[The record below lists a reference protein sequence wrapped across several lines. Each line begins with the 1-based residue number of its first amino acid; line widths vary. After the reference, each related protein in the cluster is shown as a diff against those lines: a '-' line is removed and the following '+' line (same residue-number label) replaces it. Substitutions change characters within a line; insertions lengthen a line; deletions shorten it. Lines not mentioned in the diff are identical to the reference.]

1 VSFGASPVLLLAD
14 VGGARRCG
22 GAAGLVARV
31 YKWPMSP
38 DAALVTAARDGEV
51 EAVRRLLAAGEPVNP
66 PAGEPSALWAACVS
80 DAADADRIAVATVL
94 LDAGAST
101 RSEDAP
107 PLHAAAERGPLALV
121 ELLIRRGAVEWI
133 PDRAG
138 RRPLDAARAGT
149 APDRD
154 AIVELLDRPVLR
166 DPAFRAAVA
175 AIQAGDVAGLGRLLD
190 AHPRLLH
197 ERAVEPA
204 CYRESGREQYF
215 LDPKLLWFVALNPIP
230 DVPVPATI
238 VDVTRVLLA
247 RGPAQDDLDATLGLL
262 ISGAAAREAGRQLE
276 LMDALLAAGARATP
290 DAIDVALA
298 HQEREAVAAL
308 LRAGYPSTA
317 PIAAG
322 LGRTDEL
329 PALLAGATRQEA
341 NRALGLAVINDQP
354 YAARLALDA
363 GADVGAFLPV
373 HAHSTALH
381 QAALTDD
388 VALIDL
394 LLARGAPTDVR
405 DRVWNG
411 TPLDWAIHERRE
423 QARKRLAIA

>member
-1 VSFGASPVLLLAD
+1 
-14 VGGARRCG
+14 
-22 GAAGLVARV
+22 
-31 YKWPMSP
+31 
-38 DAALVTAARDGEV
+38 
-51 EAVRRLLAAGEPVNP
+51 
-66 PAGEPSALWAACVS
+66 
-80 DAADADRIAVATVL
+80 
-94 LDAGAST
+94 
-101 RSEDAP
+101 
-107 PLHAAAERGPLALV
+107 
-121 ELLIRRGAVEWI
+121 
-133 PDRAG
+133 
-138 RRPLDAARAGT
+138 
-149 APDRD
+149 
-154 AIVELLDRPVLR
+154 
-166 DPAFRAAVA
+166 
-175 AIQAGDVAGLGRLLD
+175 
-190 AHPRLLH
+190 
-197 ERAVEPA
+197 
-204 CYRESGREQYF
+204 
-215 LDPKLLWFVALNPIP
+215 
-230 DVPVPATI
+230 
-238 VDVTRVLLA
+238 
-247 RGPAQDDLDATLGLL
+247 
-262 ISGAAAREAGRQLE
+262 
-276 LMDALLAAGARATP
+276 MDALLAAGARATP

-394 LLARGAPTDVR
+394 LLAHGAPTDVR

>member
-1 VSFGASPVLLLAD
+1 
-14 VGGARRCG
+14 
-22 GAAGLVARV
+22 
-31 YKWPMSP
+31 MSP

-121 ELLIRRGAVEWI
+121 ELLIRRGAVEGI
-133 PDRAG
+133 PDRTG

-175 AIQAGDVAGLGRLLD
+175 AIQAGDVAGVGRLLD

-215 LDPKLLWFVALNPIP
+215 LDPNLLWFVALNPIP

-247 RGPAQDDLDATLGLL
+247 RGPAKDDLDATLGLL

-354 YAARLALDA
+354 CAARLALDA

-373 HAHSTALH
+373 HVHSTALH
-381 QAALTDD
+381 QAALTND

-394 LLARGAPTDVR
+394 LLAHGAATDVR

-423 QARKRLAIA
+423 EARKRLAIA